1 MQLLRNLVDNLRP
14 SHGAQGGPWGARV
27 RDVPA
32 PRYHK
37 YRRFNF
43 VIIDPDGL
51 EHNEV
56 IQADY
61 TDQVTLNALTET
73 WGKGQAS
80 RLFPQAAK
88 HTLIEV
94 RDFADL
100 IK

>member
-14 SHGAQGGPWGARV
+14 SHGGQGGPRGTRV

-32 PRYHK
+32 PKYHK
-37 YRRFNF
+37 YRQFNF

-51 EHNEV
+51 EHKEV

-73 WGKGQAS
+73 WAKEQAA
-80 RLFPQAAK
+80 RLFPRATK

-94 RDFADL
+94 RDFADP
-100 IK
+100 I